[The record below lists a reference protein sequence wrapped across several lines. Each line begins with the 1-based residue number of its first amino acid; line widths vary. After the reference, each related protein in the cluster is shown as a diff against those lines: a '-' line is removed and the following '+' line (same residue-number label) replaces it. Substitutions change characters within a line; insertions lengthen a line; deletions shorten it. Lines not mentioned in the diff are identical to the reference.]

1 MVSTLAS
8 KISLLVAVA
17 ALGGCV
23 SADMSL
29 DGKAPQA
36 VRAGRPTPM
45 EQSFLTLDK
54 NCRPKARPSAVVTR
68 PPGHGSVRPVT
79 RTSEAIYGP
88 GPYRHCNGK
97 LAPALAFEYRS
108 KPDYRGPDSFD
119 VRVRYSDGELRPASY
134 AVDVW

>member
-1 MVSTLAS
+1 MVSELAR
-8 KISLLVAVA
+8 ISLFA
-17 ALGGCV
+17 APATLGDCGAGATL
-23 SADMSL
+23 S
-29 DGKAPQA
+29 DGSAPQA

-54 NCRPKARPSAVVTR
+54 TCRPKTRPSATITR
-68 PPGHGSVRPVT
+68 PPSHGSVRLVT

-108 KPDYRGPDSFD
+108 RPDYRGPDIFD